1 MRIINTYTKLSLTYD
16 LHFYFMYFVLYI
28 SRKYVNEKVYFYIN
42 QSYCNNKGWQFLALF
57 RDYHLA
63 NNLLSV
69 IEIVTPSYDNF
80 SQQ

>member
-1 MRIINTYTKLSLTYD
+1 
-16 LHFYFMYFVLYI
+16 MYSVLYI

-69 IEIVTPSYDNF
+69 IEIVEKSYDNF